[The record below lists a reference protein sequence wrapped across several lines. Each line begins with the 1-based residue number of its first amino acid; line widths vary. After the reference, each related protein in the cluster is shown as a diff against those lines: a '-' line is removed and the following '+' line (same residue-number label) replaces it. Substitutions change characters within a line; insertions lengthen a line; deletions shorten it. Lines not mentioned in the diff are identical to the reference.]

1 MKNTGE
7 NVVRIEAEALRALA
21 DRIGGPMAE
30 AFQRAVE
37 LLFSCVGRVVV
48 TGMGKSGLIAR
59 KIAATLSSTGT
70 PALYLHPVEALH
82 GDLGMVV
89 RGDVVLAL
97 SASGE
102 TEEILALLA
111 TIKRLRVPLIAMTG
125 DEIWDVPLSKT
136 AKGGTDSSVRSGREN
151 PHLSRK
157 GRARNG
163 APGGETNS
171 RSLDSDS
178 SRESAGR
185 ILARDDRAVSEHG
198 ADREAKGKSRRSTLA
213 AAADVALDCSIAQ
226 EACALGLAPTAST
239 TTMLALGD
247 ALAVTLSER
256 RGFKE
261 EDFANLHP
269 GGKLGKRLARVES
282 LMHTGEAL
290 PRVSAATKMPDVI
303 YEMSRKKLGVTAV
316 VKGEKLVGIVSD
328 GDLRRLLEKRGKDV
342 MDLTAG
348 EAMTRDPK
356 TISGGE
362 FAATAL
368 ALMEEKKITSLMV
381 VDGSGK
387 LEGIV
392 HLHDLW
398 STEMI

>member
-37 LLFSCVGRVVV
+37 LMFGCAGRVVV

-59 KIAATLSSTGT
+59 KIAATLSSTGS

-125 DEIWDVPLSKT
+125 DAICGT
-136 AKGGTDSSVRSGREN
+136 ASAVKAGNKN
-151 PHLSRK
+151 PRFSRTK
-157 GRARNG
+157 RARNG
-163 APGGETNS
+163 APGKKSKAAERACPELVEGS
-171 RSLDSDS
+171 VRSTL
-178 SRESAGR
+178 
-185 ILARDDRAVSEHG
+185 
-198 ADREAKGKSRRSTLA
+198 STLA
-213 AAADVALDCSIAQ
+213 AAAEVALDCSIAQ
-226 EACALGLAPTAST
+226 EACSLGLAPTAST

-247 ALAVTLSER
+247 ALAVTLSDR

-290 PRVSAATKMPDVI
+290 PRVTPQTKMADVI

-316 VKGEKLVGIVSD
+316 VEGGRLVGIVSD
-328 GDLRRLLEKRGKDV
+328 GDLRRLLERRGKDV

-356 TISGGE
+356 TISAAE

-368 ALMEEKKITSLMV
+368 AVMEEKKITSLAV
-381 VDGSGK
+381 IERGGK
-387 LEGIV
+387 LVGIV

-398 STEMI
+398 GTEMV

>member
-1 MKNTGE
+1 MKHSGE
-7 NVVRIEAEALRALA
+7 NVVRIEAEALSALA
-21 DRIGGPMAE
+21 DRIAGPMA
-30 AFQRAVE
+30 AVFQRAVE
-37 LLFSCVGRVVV
+37 LMFSCAGRVVV

-59 KIAATLSSTGT
+59 KMAATLSSTGT
-70 PALYLHPVEALH
+70 PALYLHPVDAMH

-89 RGDVVLAL
+89 RGDVVVAL

-125 DEIWDVPLSKT
+125 DESCVPH
-136 AKGGTDSSVRSGREN
+136 
-151 PHLSRK
+151 PSRK
-157 GRARNG
+157 KRGK
-163 APGGETNS
+163 APPS
-171 RSLDSDS
+171 M
-178 SRESAGR
+178 
-185 ILARDDRAVSEHG
+185 
-198 ADREAKGKSRRSTLA
+198 STLA
-213 AAADVALDCSIAQ
+213 AAADVALDCSIAE
-226 EACALGLAPTAST
+226 EACSLGLAPTAST

-247 ALAVTLSER
+247 ALAVVLSEK

-282 LMHTGEAL
+282 LMHSGEAL
-290 PRVSAATKMPDVI
+290 PRVTPQTKMPDVI

-328 GDLRRLLEKRGKDV
+328 GDLRRLLEGRGKDV

-356 TISGGE
+356 TISAGE

-381 VDGSGK
+381 VDARGK

-398 STEMI
+398 TTELV

>member
-1 MKNTGE
+1 MKNIGE
-7 NVVRIEAEALRALA
+7 DVVRIEAEALSALA
-21 DRIGGPMAE
+21 DRIAGPMA
-30 AFQRAVE
+30 APFQRAVD
-37 LLFSCVGRVVV
+37 LMFCCAGRVVV

-89 RGDVVLAL
+89 PGDVVLAL

-111 TIKRLRVPLIAMTG
+111 TIKRLRVPLITMTG
-125 DEIWDVPLSKT
+125 DAVCGVPIGENAHPSRVT
-136 AKGGTDSSVRSGREN
+136 KGGATFVLAGGSRSKSESTSKAADRSVRSTQ
-151 PHLSRK
+151 S
-157 GRARNG
+157 
-163 APGGETNS
+163 
-171 RSLDSDS
+171 
-178 SRESAGR
+178 
-185 ILARDDRAVSEHG
+185 I
-198 ADREAKGKSRRSTLA
+198 STLA

-226 EACALGLAPTAST
+226 EACSLGLAPTAST

-282 LMHTGEAL
+282 LMHSGDAL
-290 PRVSAATKMPDVI
+290 PRVAPSTRMPDVI

-316 VKGEKLVGIVSD
+316 VEGDRLVGIISD

-348 EAMTRDPK
+348 EAMTRSPK
-356 TISGGE
+356 TIAADQ
-362 FAATAL
+362 FAASAI
-368 ALMEEKKITSLMV
+368 AVMEEKKITSLMV
-381 VDGSGK
+381 VDAEDR
-387 LEGIV
+387 LLGIV

-398 STEMI
+398 GTEMM